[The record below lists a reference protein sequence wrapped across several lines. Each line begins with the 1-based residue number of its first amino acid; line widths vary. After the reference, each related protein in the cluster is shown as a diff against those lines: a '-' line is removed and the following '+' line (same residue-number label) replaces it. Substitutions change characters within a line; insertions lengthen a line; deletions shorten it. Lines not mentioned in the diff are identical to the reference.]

1 MTPMQVAGD
10 TTVALPTVP
19 AAETQS
25 LLDVALASAW
35 IMVPIVLLSIAAVAL
50 FVERLMALRRSRV
63 DAETIL
69 SRVRAYVQS
78 GDLRGALAF
87 CAAQDTPVTRVLHH
101 GLERLGRPL
110 GEIKEALEAAGK
122 AEAFRLNARIDLIG
136 SVAAIAPMLGFLGTV
151 TGMITAFQEI
161 QALRGNVDP
170 SVLAGGIWEALL
182 TTAGG
187 LIAGIIALG
196 CYNYLVGKVNQR
208 THDLEQTAAAFLDVL
223 QAPAEATPSG
233 FNAH

>member
-1 MTPMQVAGD
+1 MTLQALAD
-10 TTVALPTVP
+10 SAAVALP
-19 AAETQS
+19 AASAPQTDS
-25 LLDVALASAW
+25 LLDVALSSAW
-35 IMVPIVLLSIAAVAL
+35 IMGPIVLLSILAVAL
-50 FVERLMALRRSRV
+50 FAERILALQRSRV
-63 DAETIL
+63 DAETIVA
-69 SRVRAYVQS
+69 RVRAYVQS

-87 CAAQDTPVTRVLHH
+87 CSAQDTPVTRVLHH

-110 GEIKEALEAAGK
+110 SEIKEALEAAGK
-122 AEAFRLNARIDLIG
+122 AESFRLNARVDLIG

-161 QALRGNVDP
+161 QALQGNVNP

-196 CYNYLVGKVNQR
+196 CYNYLVTRINQR

-223 QAPAEATPSG
+223 QTPSGATPSG
-233 FNAH
+233 FSTH